1 MLTYAQEIKKEH
13 YPYTAKDV
21 SEGTNI
27 WENVQNVISQ
37 SDNYAQCSVGRGS
50 ISNLDVTF
58 SPLSGFNIKKAYLK
72 ASCYATSSMI
82 QLYMHASTGKTQLYS
97 SSFPTSKTLVTSN
110 QDVTSLIDLEKDT
123 TFRLT
128 ATGSTTSATVY
139 IYSVYL
145 ELTVEGQ
152 GNNKTIYLGAN
163 NIQNIYLGNN
173 NISSVYLGDSLVYS
187 N

>member
-1 MLTYAQEIKKEH
+1 MITYAQEIKKEH
-13 YPYTAKDV
+13 YPYTAKDT
-21 SEGTNI
+21 STGTNI

-82 QLYMHASTGKTQLYS
+82 QLYMHDSTGKTQLYS

-128 ATGSTTSATVY
+128 AEGSMFGTAY

-145 ELTVEGQ
+145 ELTVEEL